1 MCSADG
7 RMFRPLQNLR
17 RLEELERRV
26 RHAES
31 VLRTARWEV
40 DRVARG
46 EATLDDVAAILETQL
61 PSPTVP
67 MLGD

>member
-7 RMFRPLQNLR
+7 RVFRPLQNLR

-26 RHAES
+26 RHAERL
-31 VLRTARWEV
+31 LRTARWEV

-46 EATLDDVAAILETQL
+46 EATLDDLATILDEQL
-61 PSPTVP
+61 PATTAAQV
-67 MLGD
+67 GD